1 MSKVTKKAQAFTIF
15 EEELKNRTNGVHDS
29 NKAFRGTVLGR
40 MEAEI
45 GVSRASAATMYNEA
59 KRAAE
64 QDNPNVNLG
73 RDPKKVTVN
82 TNKVPK
88 SAPEAP
94 ATVEAEATAD
104 EATA

>member
-15 EEELKNRTNGVHDS
+15 EEELKNRASGMHDS

-73 RDPKKVTVN
+73 RDPKKVTVK
-82 TNKVPK
+82 TTK
-88 SAPEAP
+88 APGVYAGTSP
-94 ATVEAEATAD
+94 ATTEDAAD